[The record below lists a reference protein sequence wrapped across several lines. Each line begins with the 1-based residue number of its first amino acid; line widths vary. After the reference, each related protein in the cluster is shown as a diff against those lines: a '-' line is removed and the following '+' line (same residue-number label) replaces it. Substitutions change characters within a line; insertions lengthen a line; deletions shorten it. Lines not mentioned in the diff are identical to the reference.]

1 MGAIE
6 ALQQDSAA
14 RNYAVQRAQEEVDL
28 LSARVTLTPISFT
41 RQRAIQDLAWAK
53 QALAEAQLLAD
64 SVRYALDRALRI
76 EAR

>member
-14 RNYAVQRAQEEVDL
+14 REHAVQRAQEEVDL

-41 RQRAIQDLAWAK
+41 RQRAIQDLEWAK

>member
-14 RNYAVQRAQEEVDL
+14 REHAVQRAQEEVNL

-64 SVRYALDRALRI
+64 SVRYALDRALRT